1 MRGTLLWW
9 LRFDKLI
16 YLSVSE
22 DDDSQLKIMQALTR
36 KYVVRHS
43 GLGLIL
49 ALTTGGRSCATRR
62 AQVSAGPGI

>member
-1 MRGTLLWW
+1 MRCTLLWW

-36 KYVVRHS
+36 KYVDQHKAVV
-43 GLGLIL
+43 
-49 ALTTGGRSCATRR
+49 ACCGR
-62 AQVSAGPGI
+62 